1 MSEEGVAALPVVM
14 VLLGS
19 SMSRLPEIREWS
31 GNVFGGGGGCQARS
45 VDLLLQ
51 KELDSTLKRLS
62 VLYRERE
69 GVRVPPKAPITHLY
83 GAL

>member
-1 MSEEGVAALPVVM
+1 VVGGLGGGRGRMGGV
-14 VLLGS
+14 
-19 SMSRLPEIREWS
+19 
-31 GNVFGGGGGCQARS
+31 GGGGGGGRGCQARS